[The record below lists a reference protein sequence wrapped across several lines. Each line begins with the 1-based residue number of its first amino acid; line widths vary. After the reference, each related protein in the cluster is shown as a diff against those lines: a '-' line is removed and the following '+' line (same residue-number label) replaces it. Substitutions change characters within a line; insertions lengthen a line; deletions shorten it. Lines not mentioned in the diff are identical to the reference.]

1 MPAVAQNYS
10 RKVKYEA
17 CFSHSLSVWVTGCN
31 EVHISADLSSIHTS
45 VTHDLLDQSNS
56 LCCVCLIKEKNR
68 VNPFA
73 LIKLS
78 KLFCLHY
85 FVPHIL
91 LCCSSMNLKF
101 NIINAIIIGLKLLY
115 LHDEHVSDT
124 VYSSTSTACYHVT
137 HEPNETSFTTS
148 CLSHHNYWNVTP
160 GKLK

>member
-1 MPAVAQNYS
+1 M
-10 RKVKYEA
+10 
-17 CFSHSLSVWVTGCN
+17 
-31 EVHISADLSSIHTS
+31 SS
-45 VTHDLLDQSNS
+45 HDLKVYTQSKSQSVDQFTYESGSVEGSTNE
-56 LCCVCLIKEKNR
+56 LCA
-68 VNPFA
+68 NPFA
-73 LIKLS
+73 TLLSCS

-148 CLSHHNYWNVTP
+148 CLSHHNYWNVTSWKVKIA
-160 GKLK
+160 GRNSVKLCIVCCLYRSHLETAENCN